1 MNKIK
6 LIKKIRLVENDF
18 SKENNEINDKVHD
31 EKSELVALKPQGI
44 ITGSSLHIDDFL
56 GKNFPHRTMIM
67 SPWLRQGT
75 LTLVYA
81 KRGLGKTWFGLLT
94 AVAITRG
101 LPIFPWQTITPVGCL
116 YLDGEM
122 ACEELQSRLRQ
133 LTIGLP
139 PERASLHII
148 SSEHLKSN
156 NEPPI
161 DLVDEKC
168 RKNILHDLKQDKSIR
183 LLIIDNLSCLAP
195 RISENSKQLWDSINQ
210 WLLEL
215 RAIGVAVIMI
225 HHTGKKDGTPR
236 GTSAREDNIDVSISL
251 EEANY
256 EDEEDTSF
264 RGVKFVA
271 IFTKSRG
278 LCGNDAAPLVIKIAE
293 GYAGKLPWETCSKD
307 EI

>member
-1 MNKIK
+1 MKKIK
-6 LIKKIRLVENDF
+6 R
-18 SKENNEINDKVHD
+18 INDNLSNNNIEVNDGLDDDKCV
-31 EKSELVALKPQGI
+31 LAKPKPKGM

-67 SPWLRQGT
+67 SPWLKQGT
-75 LTLVYA
+75 ITLVYA

-94 AVAITRG
+94 AVAVTRG

-139 PERASLHII
+139 PERAPLNII

-156 NEPPI
+156 NETAI

-168 RKNILHDLKQDKSIR
+168 RNNILYDLKQDNSLR

-195 RISENSKQLWDSINQ
+195 RISENSKQHWDSINQ

-225 HHTGKKDGTPR
+225 HHTGKKDGSPR

-251 EEANY
+251 EEAND
-256 EDEEDTSF
+256 DEEEDISF

-278 LCGNDAAPLVIKIAE
+278 LCGNDAAPLTIKIAE

-307 EI
+307 RE